1 MYAMTTKER
10 LQQYARYKFGEYKAL
25 ELKCGLT
32 HGTIGNR
39 SEPNVRVLQ
48 KVLEKCP
55 NLSPDWLILGMG
67 TMERNTEKLEPISL
81 ENLKKKKAQ
90 QEAASEEQE
99 QEQVAEPTNI
109 YHLNLP
115 PKGEEPLVTIPSSL
129 LKTIQHQLEQ
139 KDDQIAKLLAL
150 INDQK

>member
-48 KVLEKCP
+48 KVLEECP
-55 NLSPDWLILGMG
+55 ELNPDWLILGVG
-67 TMERNTEKLEPISL
+67 TMERNPEKLEPIRL
-81 ENLKKKKAQ
+81 DNLKKKKSQ
-90 QEAASEEQE
+90 QEATSKEWE

-150 INDQK
+150 MNAQK

>member
-48 KVLEKCP
+48 KVLEECP
-55 NLSPDWLILGMG
+55 ELNPDWLILGVG
-67 TMERNTEKLEPISL
+67 TMERNPEKLEPIRL
-81 ENLKKKKAQ
+81 DNLKKKKSQ
-90 QEAASEEQE
+90 QEATSKEWE

-115 PKGEEPLVTIPSSL
+115 PQGEEPLVTIPSSL

-150 INDQK
+150 MNAQK

>member
-1 MYAMTTKER
+1 MYAITLKER
-10 LQQYARYKFGEYKAL
+10 LQQYAKFKFGTYKAM
-25 ELKCGLT
+25 EVHCGLVN
-32 HGTIGNR
+32 GQIGNNQGL
-39 SEPNVRVLQ
+39 NVTSVQ

-67 TMERNTEKLEPISL
+67 TMERNPEKLEPISL

-90 QEAASEEQE
+90 QEATSKE